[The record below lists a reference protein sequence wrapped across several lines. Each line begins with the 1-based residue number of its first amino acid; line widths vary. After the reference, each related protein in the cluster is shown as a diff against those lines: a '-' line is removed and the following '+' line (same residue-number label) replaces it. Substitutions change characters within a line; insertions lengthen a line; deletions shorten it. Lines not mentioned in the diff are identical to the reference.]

1 MTARSQ
7 PAAGFSLLEIL
18 LAVGMLAI
26 ALTALAQLAAVG
38 RRHLDGAANR
48 AQAMRLA
55 ANELERYAAGVQPL
69 ENRDAQPLLDAP
81 DWECRVEV
89 LPLGEPGLAEV
100 RVGVR
105 PVELGVA
112 GGVEVEGGWF
122 TWARWLPYADER
134 TATSWTPQAARP

>member
-1 MTARSQ
+1 MNARSR
-7 PAAGFSLLEIL
+7 PPAGFSLLEIL
-18 LAVGMLAI
+18 LAVGMLAV

-81 DWECRVEV
+81 DWECRVEI

-105 PVELGVA
+105 PLELAAA
-112 GGVEVEGGWF
+112 GGVDVEGGWF
-122 TWARWLPYADER
+122 TWARWLPYTDAR
-134 TATSWTPQAARP
+134 TGTSWAPQAARP